1 MVSKS
6 KNPLLRSV
14 AGQLVDLLI
23 PPACLICGQ
32 EVEQNHDAR
41 SGPVALCAT
50 CRRPLTAG
58 SWEGCRRCG
67 ALAVQIASRG
77 LGDSARAETCR
88 GEPGD
93 DGDSDGAG
101 TDASTTDGS
110 EPPAPL
116 ACGRCRGTGFYFDE
130 VCALGPYQN
139 ELRRAV
145 LLAKQRSQ
153 EPLARAMARLYA
165 ERRSNWLREA
175 GADLVVPVP
184 MHWARRFQRGVNSPE
199 LMARELAR
207 FLGVEVGLRA
217 LARRRRTA
225 PQADLSPRQRFRN
238 VRDAFRVRASYDI
251 QGRSVLLVD
260 DILTTGATSSE
271 AARMLKE
278 AGAARVV
285 VAVLARAAGPEGR

>member
-1 MVSKS
+1 
-6 KNPLLRSV
+6 
-14 AGQLVDLLI
+14 
-23 PPACLICGQ
+23 
-32 EVEQNHDAR
+32 
-41 SGPVALCAT
+41 
-50 CRRPLTAG
+50 
-58 SWEGCRRCG
+58 
-67 ALAVQIASRG
+67 
-77 LGDSARAETCR
+77 
-88 GEPGD
+88 
-93 DGDSDGAG
+93 
-101 TDASTTDGS
+101 
-110 EPPAPL
+110 
-116 ACGRCRGTGFYFDE
+116 
-130 VCALGPYQN
+130 
-139 ELRRAV
+139 
-145 LLAKQRSQ
+145 
-153 EPLARAMARLYA
+153 MARLYA